1 MHLLIAELP
10 SSMFVLLLKLITT
23 REIELSYDISN
34 LPLRYSKSFNSIL
47 CSLLKSF
54 IGLKA

>member
-23 REIELSYDISN
+23 PEIELSFDISN
-34 LPLRYSKSFNSIL
+34 LPLQYSYHLIP
-47 CSLLKSF
+47 
-54 IGLKA
+54 